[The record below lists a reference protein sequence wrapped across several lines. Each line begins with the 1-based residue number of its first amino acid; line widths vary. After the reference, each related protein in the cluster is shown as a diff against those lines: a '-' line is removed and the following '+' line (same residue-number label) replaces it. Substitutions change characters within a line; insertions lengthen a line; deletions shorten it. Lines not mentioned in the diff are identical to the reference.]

1 VGTKSVHSVKTAHLL
16 HARPVDKPP
25 PSPELVRFSSREN
38 EPPLGVISRGGKK
51 TLNSVA
57 TEELRARLEAANRL
71 GALGADARDL
81 AELFRALYEET
92 ARVVD
97 ATVFLFALYDE
108 ASETVEVVR
117 QMDRGAEH
125 DGGSF
130 PLGKGFTSDVIRSGA
145 PKVIRRWS
153 TEGPSVRLLYGTEA
167 GELVTPQSGLVVPVL
182 SGDRVLGVLSVQSYR
197 PEAYGDRDV
206 LSLGAIAVQ
215 AALAI
220 KRLRASEQLALEH
233 ERHALQLEAVLA
245 SMNDALLIVDARGA
259 IVRLNRAARD
269 LLRLDTASLV
279 LGQPLERQRV
289 EQWPIAAR
297 EITAALV
304 PVIEALRSGTN
315 VAATEIELR
324 AGERCVLS
332 LSGSVLRSARG
343 PLQGGVIVLRD
354 ITEQRDMERLRE
366 DIFAMA
372 WHDMRTPLTLVK
384 GHAEILLRRLS
395 SGDGDATASKAAAES
410 IVKHAGR
417 LSELLMTL
425 FDVHCL
431 EAGLLSLSPWPADLA
446 ALAREVTDE
455 VRLTAHHKINVVA
468 EKSVEGEWDERRIR
482 QVLMNLLSNALKYS
496 PEGTTIT
503 VSVTTEQGIATVR
516 VSDEGIGLDKA
527 ELTQVFRR
535 GYRASSVG
543 QVKGDGLGLYFAH
556 GLVVKHGGR
565 MWVESTGRGRGS
577 TFSFN
582 LPLTAGYADQPVESR
597 A

>member
-1 VGTKSVHSVKTAHLL
+1 MTNKPIHSAVGAHLL
-16 HARPVDKPP
+16 RPRRLNKPP
-25 PSPELVRFSSREN
+25 PSSELPRFSSAEKVGAI
-38 EPPLGVISRGGKK
+38 PAGGKK
-51 TLNSVA
+51 RLNSVA
-57 TEELRARLEAANRL
+57 TADLRARLEAASRL

-81 AELFRALYEET
+81 AELFHALYEET

-108 ASETVEVVR
+108 ASETVEVIR

-125 DGGSF
+125 EGGSF
-130 PLGKGFTSDVIRSGA
+130 PLGKGFTSEVIRTGS

-182 SGDRVLGVLSVQSYR
+182 SGARVLGVLSVQSYR

-206 LSLGAIAVQ
+206 LSLSAIATQ

-289 EQWPIAAR
+289 EQWPVAAR

-304 PVIEALRSGTN
+304 PVIEALRTGTN
-315 VAATEIELR
+315 VTATEIELR

-332 LSGSVLRSARG
+332 LSGSVLRSAKG

-354 ITEQRDMERLRE
+354 ITEQRDLERLRE

-417 LSELLMTL
+417 LTELLMTL

-431 EAGLLSLSPWPADLA
+431 EAGLLSLSPWPTDLA
-446 ALAREVTDE
+446 AITREVTDE
-455 VRLTAHHKINVVA
+455 VRMTALHKINVLA
-468 EKSVEGEWDERRIR
+468 DTSAEGEWDERRIR

-503 VSVTTEQGIATVR
+503 VSLTSAEGIATVR
-516 VSDEGIGLDKA
+516 VSDEGIGLDQS

-535 GYRASSVG
+535 GYRASSATR
-543 QVKGDGLGLYFAH
+543 VKGDGLGLYFAH
-556 GLVVKHGGR
+556 GLIAKHGGR
-565 MWVESTGRGRGS
+565 MWAESLGHGRGS
-577 TFSFN
+577 TFCFT
-582 LPLTAGYADQPVESR
+582 LPLTPADVDQAAVSR

>member
-1 VGTKSVHSVKTAHLL
+1 MV
-16 HARPVDKPP
+16 
-25 PSPELVRFSSREN
+25 
-38 EPPLGVISRGGKK
+38 
-51 TLNSVA
+51 
-57 TEELRARLEAANRL
+57 TEELRARLEAASRL

-125 DGGSF
+125 EGGSF
-130 PLGKGFTSDVIRSGA
+130 PLGKGFTSEVIRTGE
-145 PKVIRRWS
+145 PKLIRRWS

-167 GELVTPQSGLVVPVL
+167 GELVTPQSGLVVPIL

-206 LSLGAIAVQ
+206 LSLAAIAGQ
-215 AALAI
+215 AAVTI
-220 KRLRASEQLALEH
+220 KRLRATEQLALEH

-259 IVRLNRAARD
+259 IVRLNRSARD
-269 LLRLDTASLV
+269 LLRLETASLV

-315 VAATEIELR
+315 VTATEIELG
-324 AGERCVLS
+324 AGERRVLS
-332 LSGSVLRSARG
+332 LTGSVLRSGKG

-395 SGDGDATASKAAAES
+395 SGDSDATASKAAAES

-417 LSELLMTL
+417 LTELLMTL

-431 EAGLLSLSPWPADLA
+431 EAGLLSLSPWPTDLA

-455 VRLTAHHKINVVA
+455 VRLTALHKIDVLGVQSA
-468 EKSVEGEWDERRIR
+468 EGEWDERRIR
-482 QVLMNLLSNALKYS
+482 QVLTNLLSNAQKYS
-496 PEGTTIT
+496 AEGTTIT
-503 VSVTTEQGIATVR
+503 VSVTTEDGIGTVR
-516 VSDEGIGLDKA
+516 VSDEGIGLDQT
-527 ELTQVFRR
+527 ELAQVFRR
-535 GYRASSVG
+535 GYRARSAG
-543 QVKGDGLGLYFAH
+543 PIKGEGLGLYFAH
-556 GLVVKHGGR
+556 GLIAKHGGR
-565 MWVESTGRGRGS
+565 MWAESLGHGRGS
-577 TFSFN
+577 TFFFT
-582 LPLTAGYADQPVESR
+582 LPLTQDSIDSPLENR